1 MTCFFFSDVMSST
14 VGFAVGSSTAAPAMH
29 KGSRFVQRA
38 ESDGKTE
45 GVWVSAIEA
54 EGDKDN
60 LVYLVLDFEGI
71 GSVGSVICA
80 PYYLELLTKRKLNLQ
95 CRYSWK

>member
-1 MTCFFFSDVMSST
+1 MSST
-14 VGFAVGSSTAAPAMH
+14 VGFAVGSSTAAPVVH

-38 ESDGKTE
+38 ESEGKTE
-45 GVWVSAIEA
+45 GVWVSAVES

-71 GSVGSVICA
+71 GSVSFSSSRH
-80 PYYLELLTKRKLNLQ
+80 LELQLSVRV
-95 CRYSWK
+95 

>member
-1 MTCFFFSDVMSST
+1 MSST

-29 KGSRFVQRA
+29 KGSRFAQRA
-38 ESDGKTE
+38 ESEGKTE
-45 GVWVSAIEA
+45 GVWVSAVEA

-71 GSVGSVICA
+71 GLVESSLSASLYGNL
-80 PYYLELLTKRKLNLQ
+80 PTKRNFNIPYRL
-95 CRYSWK
+95 